1 MFVFVSNSAKN
12 TSGKGKWVTKA
23 YGSPILS
30 TPPPP
35 PYHVSEWGSL
45 RYFLFQLDPHP
56 SPQSSKKTKNVSDFN
71 FGMKMSDFHVSVNN
85 PQIRMILLLKIALHY
100 KTFACRMTIFHYFLS
115 KQTEKGFLGYLNVF
129 IYSNEHF
136 YLSQSEKN
144 CQKVKNL
151 LILGHFSKIKKNWEN
166 GKNEKKIKFLF
177 YSFFSQIMLVKYIYF
192 QSSYS
197 FWHKTAQK

>member
-1 MFVFVSNSAKN
+1 MRIERCF
-12 TSGKGKWVTKA
+12 
-23 YGSPILS
+23 
-30 TPPPP
+30 
-35 PYHVSEWGSL
+35 L
-45 RYFLFQLDPHP
+45 RRICFQLV
-56 SPQSSKKTKNVSDFN
+56 KFVIW
-71 FGMKMSDFHVSVNN
+71 GMKWAKGFIV
-85 PQIRMILLLKIALHY
+85 HY

-115 KQTEKGFLGYLNVF
+115 KQIEKGFLGYLNVF